1 MEPNPN
7 PLKGR
12 LLAQFEPYR
21 DKLARYRAE
30 VEAMLEQKER
40 SLVWQKWYA
49 GAAWVFAVLLATTF
63 LVLGAIRADSPAWFW
78 PAMTALVILI
88 AAAVELVKYFINRAR
103 LELLREIKALD
114 VHVRELKES
123 AKG

>member
-12 LLAQFEPYR
+12 LLAQFEPDR

-63 LVLGAIRADSPAWFW
+63 LVLGATRADAPAWFW

-88 AAAVELVKYFINRAR
+88 GAAVEVVKYFINRAR
-103 LELLREIKALD
+103 LELLCEIKALD
-114 VHVRELKES
+114 VHVREWKES

>member
-7 PLKGR
+7 PLRGR
-12 LLAQFEPYR
+12 LLAQFEPDR
-21 DKLARYRAE
+21 DELARYRAE

-49 GAAWVFAVLLATTF
+49 GTAWVFAVLLATTF
-63 LVLGAIRADSPAWFW
+63 LVLGAVRADSPAWFW